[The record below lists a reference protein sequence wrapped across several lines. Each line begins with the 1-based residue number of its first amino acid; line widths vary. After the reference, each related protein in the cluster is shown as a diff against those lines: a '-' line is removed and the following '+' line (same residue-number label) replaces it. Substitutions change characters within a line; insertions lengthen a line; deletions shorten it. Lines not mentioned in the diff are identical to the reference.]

1 MRMLMLLVYV
11 LLVVLGVSFAALN
24 AKAVPVNFYLYQ
36 ANLPISVLMTL
47 SLGVGILFGIAL
59 MLRRMWRLSR
69 ELRAAKSQLQLRG
82 EEIKNLRSIPLQ
94 N

>member
-1 MRMLMLLVYV
+1 MLMLLVYV

-24 AKAVPVNFYLYQ
+24 ATAVPVNFYLYQ
-36 ANLPISVLMTL
+36 ATLPISVLMTL
-47 SLGVGILFGIAL
+47 SLGAGILLGVAL

-69 ELRAAKSQLQLRG
+69 ELRAVKNQLQLRG